1 VRKEQTIAY
10 IFRRIAVALS
20 AAALALLLAAGPA
33 RADDTLKIGRDQ
45 DSTTFDPIL
54 VSQNT
59 DLWVVS
65 NANGT
70 LVRNNVDG
78 TGVEPDLAESW
89 TVSDDGLVYTFKLR
103 PGLAFGD
110 GSPIKGS
117 DVKFSLE
124 RLRDTREAVFGA
136 MYSPMTSIE
145 TPDDR
150 TVVITLAKP
159 TAPFI
164 TYLAML
170 AAAILPEDYV
180 KNRYDQFLEHPVG
193 AGPFSIVKWKPGQ
206 YVAIEKNPYSWEA
219 PDGPKLGRVEWHYIP
234 NDDTRIRKLQTGEID
249 AMAAV
254 PFDRVAELQ
263 KDPNIEVHLDR
274 STREDLLLINHSHPP
289 LDKKEVRQALCM
301 AIDLDAIVKVATF
314 GLGTP
319 ANSYIPKDSLF
330 YNPDNPRCAYDPDKA
345 KTMLADA
352 GVGRFALKLLISS
365 GDVTAE
371 QVAVLVQSQL
381 AKIGVTVNIE
391 KQEVGQAWETEIAGD
406 YDLSMN
412 YWTNDIIDPDEK
424 TSFGLYGDP
433 DNMSYHTRYK
443 NPEVS
448 QLIDEGRTEMDPA
461 KRRAIYY
468 KIQAIAKDD
477 VNWIDL
483 YYSPYRN
490 ASRKYVKGFVQNP
503 LGRFMLEDVEIV
515 K

>member
-1 VRKEQTIAY
+1 MTCIS
-10 IFRRIAVALS
+10 RRIAAILG
-20 AAALALLLAAGPA
+20 AAVLALLLAAGPA
-33 RADDTLKIGRDQ
+33 MAGGTLKIGRDQ

-54 VSQNT
+54 ISQNA
-59 DLWVVS
+59 DLWVII
-65 NANGT
+65 NANGM
-70 LVRNNVDG
+70 LVRNNFDG

-103 PGLAFGD
+103 PNLKFSD
-110 GSPIKGS
+110 GSPIKVS

-124 RLRDTREAVFGA
+124 RLRDTKEAVFGA
-136 MYSPMTSIE
+136 MYAPMKSIE
-145 TPDDR
+145 MPDDR
-150 TVVITLAKP
+150 TIVITLSKP

-164 TYLAML
+164 TFIAMF

-180 KNRYDQFLEHPVG
+180 KNRYDEFLERPVG
-193 AGPFSIVKWKPGQ
+193 AGQFKIVEWKRGE
-206 YVAIEKNPYSWEA
+206 YVALEKNPYSWEA
-219 PDGPKLGRVEWHYIP
+219 PAKPKLDRVEWIYIP
-234 NDDTRIRKLQTGEID
+234 NDNTRILKLQAGEID
-249 AMAAV
+249 AMIFV
-254 PFDRVAELQ
+254 PFNRVAELQ
-263 KDPNIEVHLDR
+263 KDPNLQVYLDP
-274 STREDLLLINHSHPP
+274 STREDQLLINHSRPP
-289 LDKKEVRQALCM
+289 LDKKEVRKALCM
-301 AIDLDAIVKVATF
+301 AVDLDAIVKVATF

-319 ANSYIPKDSLF
+319 ANSYIPKGSLF
-330 YNPDNPRCAYDPDKA
+330 YNPDNPRCPYDPDKA
-345 KTMLADA
+345 KQMLTDA
-352 GVGRFALKLLISS
+352 GVSGLTLKLLISS

-381 AKIGVTVNIE
+381 AKVGVTANIV

-424 TSFGLYGDP
+424 TSFSLYGDP

-448 QLIDEGRTEMDPA
+448 RLIDEGRTEMDPA
-461 KRRAIYY
+461 KRQAIYY

-503 LGRFMLEDVEIV
+503 LGKFMLEDVEIV

>member
-1 VRKEQTIAY
+1 M
-10 IFRRIAVALS
+10 S
-20 AAALALLLAAGPA
+20 AAALALLLAVASASAGG
-33 RADDTLKIGRDQ
+33 TLKIGRDQ

-54 VSQNT
+54 VSQNA
-59 DLWVVS
+59 DLWVVG
-65 NANGT
+65 NANGM
-70 LVRNNVDG
+70 LVRNDVDG

-89 TVSDDGLVYTFKLR
+89 AVSDDGLVYTFTLR
-103 PGLAFGD
+103 PSLRFSD
-110 GSPIKGS
+110 GSPIRGS

-124 RLRDTREAVFGA
+124 RLRDTTESVFRSLYA
-136 MYSPMTSIE
+136 PMKSIE

-150 TVVITLAKP
+150 TVVITLSKP

-164 TYLAML
+164 ASLAML
-170 AAAILPEDYV
+170 AAAILPEDDV
-180 KNRYDQFLEHPVG
+180 RNRYDEFLEHPIG
-193 AGPFSIVKWKPGQ
+193 AGPFRIVAWKPGQ
-206 YVAIEKNPYSWEA
+206 YVAIEKNPYAWEA
-219 PDGPKLGRVEWHYIP
+219 PDKPKLDRVEWHYIP

-254 PFDRVAELQ
+254 PFDRVAELR
-263 KDPNIEVHLDR
+263 KDPNLEVHLDR
-274 STREDLLLINHSHPP
+274 STREDFLLINHSHPP

-301 AIDLDAIVKVATF
+301 AIDLEAIVKVATF

-319 ANSYIPKDSLF
+319 ANSYIPKGSLF

-352 GVGRFALKLLISS
+352 GVSGLALELLISS

-371 QVAVLVQSQL
+371 QVAMLVQSQL
-381 AKIGVTVNIE
+381 AKIGVAVDIE
-391 KQEVGQAWETEIAGD
+391 RQEVGQAWETEIAGD

-424 TSFGLYGDP
+424 TSFSLYGGP
-433 DNMSYHTRYK
+433 DNMSYHTRYR

-448 QLIDEGRTEMDPA
+448 KLIDEGRTEMDPA
-461 KRRAIYY
+461 KRQAIYY

-483 YYSPYRN
+483 YYAPYRN